1 MLRPPVG
8 ICPRVDMVFKAILG
22 DPENLVILLAFLN
35 AVMAPV
41 RITHAVIQ
49 NPSTLRKM
57 LEEKEIVVDVRA
69 TDQDGRIYQ
78 IEMQCINHHAL
89 MARMLY
95 GWARHY
101 AGQLKEG
108 SNYSAL
114 KPVISIWL
122 VEDDLTS
129 SPGWR
134 HRLRARDELGA
145 LETLPHFDLH
155 IFELN
160 KFLRERPQILLPTT
174 LEAWVHFFAEA
185 ENWSEVPEALRN
197 PAMEKAMAILEEIR
211 TNTES
216 NDLYQQRMD
225 NLRIERTREEG
236 YRISEQERLAAL
248 ARAEQERRE
257 KEEALVREEE
267 ALRQQQVLQEELER
281 LKARLARLSSEV

>member
-1 MLRPPVG
+1 
-8 ICPRVDMVFKAILG
+8 MVFKAILG
-22 DPENLVILLAFLN
+22 DPENLIVLLAFLN

-134 HRLRARDELGA
+134 HRVRASDELGK

-160 KFLRERPQILLPTT
+160 KFLRERPRTLLPTT
-174 LEAWVHFFAEA
+174 LEAWVHFFADA

-211 TNTES
+211 TNSES
-216 NDLYQQRMD
+216 NELYHQRMD

-257 KEEALVREEE
+257 KKEALEWEEQALAREEQ
-267 ALRQQQVLQEELER
+267 ALRQQQALQEELER
-281 LKARLARLSSEV
+281 LKAHLARMSSEV